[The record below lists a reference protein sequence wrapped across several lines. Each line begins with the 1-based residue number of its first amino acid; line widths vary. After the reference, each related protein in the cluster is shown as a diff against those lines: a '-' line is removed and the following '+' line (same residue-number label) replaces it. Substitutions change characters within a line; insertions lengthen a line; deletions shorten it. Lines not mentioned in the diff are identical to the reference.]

1 MPVESL
7 GVQIL
12 GILLYVIIVGFVLGF
27 AIKLCADDARRRGKS
42 PLLVSLA
49 CILFFPW
56 GLVAWLVFRPKP
68 MDPDS
73 RGRFNLDQYR
83 VQ

>member
-1 MPVESL
+1 MPDQSL
-7 GVQIL
+7 GLQIL
-12 GILLYVIIVGFVLGF
+12 GILVYVIIVGFVLGF
-27 AIKLCADDARRRGKS
+27 AIKLCTDDARRRGKS

-56 GLVAWLVFRPKP
+56 GLVAWLVFRPEP
-68 MDPDS
+68 IDPNS
-73 RGRFNLDQYR
+73 RGHFNLDEYR

>member
-1 MPVESL
+1 MPAQSL
-7 GVQIL
+7 GLQIL
-12 GILLYVIIVGFVLGF
+12 EILVYVVVVGFVLGF
-27 AIKLCADDARRRGKS
+27 AIKLCTDDALRRGKS

-56 GLVAWLVFRPKP
+56 GLIAWLLFRPKP
-68 MDPDS
+68 IDPNS
-73 RGRFNLDQYR
+73 RGGFNLDEYR